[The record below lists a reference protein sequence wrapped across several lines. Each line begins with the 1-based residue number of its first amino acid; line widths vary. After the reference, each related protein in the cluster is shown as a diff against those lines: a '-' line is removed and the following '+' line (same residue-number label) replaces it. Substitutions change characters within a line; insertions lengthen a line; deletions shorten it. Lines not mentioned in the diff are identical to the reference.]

1 MYRLMFLASMFAFA
15 SSANADVP
23 RPPPVVA
30 AAVAAYKV
38 LYPSGGDDYPA
49 ISAALANSATQ
60 PVQLA
65 LDPAHASRKFS
76 ISHGL
81 TIPDGGTLKCENGAD
96 NNGNEGQVIISPTST
111 FVGSAAITTSG
122 NDARVIGC
130 SVYGGSAPAGV
141 DCFAMTGNA
150 SVFDDIHA
158 NYCTGIGL
166 NLTSHS
172 GNSVFPRLIGHSSF
186 YNSVRNAIAVHWDP
200 AGSVSDIWLE
210 GAAVGT
216 NCTGGCNGE
225 ADVYIFASNGFVRG
239 MRIEWSW
246 NSGFWCD
253 GCNLNFTDNF
263 FDRPGGAAIR
273 ITGSASLN
281 IVGNLIEGANRAA
294 DPQYSGPAI
303 VLDQDQWGHV
313 PSVRITGTAIQQ
325 WSGGA
330 SYFQLLHGFAGA
342 SVIEVDGSGIQPDPF
357 GIYQDQHTHDI
368 LVRYVLAPP
377 AYPQ

>member
-1 MYRLMFLASMFAFA
+1 MFLRLTFLLAAMFAA
-15 SSANADVP
+15 SSVANADVP
-23 RPPPVVA
+23 RPPPAVP
-30 AAVAAYKV
+30 VAAYKV
-38 LYPSGGDDYPA
+38 LYPSGQDDYPA

-65 LDPAHASRKFS
+65 LDPAHSSRKFS

-130 SVYGGSAPAGV
+130 SVYGGSAPANV
-141 DCFAMTGNA
+141 DCFAMAGQA
-150 SVFDDIHA
+150 SVFNDIHA

-186 YNSVRNAIAVHWDP
+186 YNSVQNAIAIHWDP
-200 AGSVSDIWLE
+200 VGSVSDIWLE

-225 ADVYIFASNGFVRG
+225 SDVYIFASNGFVRG

-246 NSGFWCD
+246 NGGFWCD

-263 FDRPGGAAIR
+263 FDRTGGEAIR
-273 ITGSASLN
+273 ISGSASLN
-281 IVGNLIEGANRAA
+281 IVGNLIEGANRSG
-294 DPQYSGPAI
+294 QYAGPAI
-303 VLDQDQWGHV
+303 LLDQDKWGHV
-313 PSVRITGTAIQQ
+313 PSVRVTGTAIQQ
-325 WSGGA
+325 WSSAA
-330 SYFQLLHGFAGA
+330 SYFQVRAGFSGP
-342 SVIEVDGSGIQPDPF
+342 SVIEVDSKGIQPDAF

-368 LVRYVLAPP
+368 LAPYILAPP
-377 AYPQ
+377 AYSQ